1 MKTVSMS
8 GSLRENVGKKDAKM
22 NRREGK
28 VPCVL
33 YGGKDQIHFLAN
45 DKDFKD
51 IIFTPEVCFIDL
63 AIDGKQ
69 YKATLQDVQ
78 YHPVSDNIL
87 HVDFLEITD
96 GKPIIMYV
104 PIKVTGTSP
113 GVLRGGKLVTKMRR
127 LKVKGMSDVL
137 PDDIKID
144 ISNLEIGDY
153 VKVNNLDVTGVEFLD
168 VPTSIVVTVK
178 STRGVEDA
186 AAEGEE
192 KK

>member
-22 NRREGK
+22 NRKNGK

-45 DKDFKD
+45 EKDFKD

-63 AIDGKQ
+63 EINGKQ

-87 HVDFLEITD
+87 HVDFLQIAD
-96 GKPIIMYV
+96 DKPIIMSV
-104 PIKVTGTSP
+104 PVKVVGTSP
-113 GVLRGGKLVTKMRR
+113 GILRGGKLVVKMRK
-127 LKVKGMSDVL
+127 LKVKGLASVL
-137 PDDIKID
+137 PDDVKID
-144 ISNLEIGDY
+144 ISTLDIDDFI
-153 VKVNNLDVTGVEFLD
+153 KVNNLSVEGVEFLN
-168 VPTSIVVTVK
+168 VPTSIVVIIKT
-178 STRGVEDA
+178 TRGVEDP
-186 AAEGEE
+186 AAEAEA